1 MDGSVW
7 TIGGEGGQAMRNDQ
21 SEEGQPTRT
30 TSKQV
35 TMDKNGSNVVLTV
48 EVVTSLP
55 LDENDNKQKVDRL

>member
-1 MDGSVW
+1 
-7 TIGGEGGQAMRNDQ
+7 MRNDQ